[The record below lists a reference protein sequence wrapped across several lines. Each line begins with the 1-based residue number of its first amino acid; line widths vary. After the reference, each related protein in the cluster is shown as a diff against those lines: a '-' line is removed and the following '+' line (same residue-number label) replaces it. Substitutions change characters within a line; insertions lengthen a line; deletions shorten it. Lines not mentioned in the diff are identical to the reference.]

1 MRTQHLTDKNITNLA
16 FATNSGARYEIND
29 ATVSSLYIRVGTK
42 TKTFFMMARFGKERN
57 ASRRTI
63 GNYPIM
69 KIADA
74 RRIAGEWTELVAAG
88 TDPGVAAEQRR
99 ELEIQR
105 RRSTFASAME
115 DYIAYLPTRE
125 RNRAT
130 IQEVEFIRRNILNR
144 DRNPWMHEPIWAVTD
159 KDVSE
164 LVEAIRARGAT
175 AQAYR
180 CLKLLR
186 TFFSWTMLPSR
197 REALFLDRNPI
208 QHLSP
213 RLMKLG
219 KKSRSR
225 HFEFLETQAF
235 LRTAALFPYPYGPFS
250 RSLIETGQRDGE
262 IAKMRWSN
270 VDLDRRLWTIPGGT
284 SKPEDDHHVPLSD
297 AMVQLLRTV
306 RSGQREGWGDFVFS
320 ASHGQR
326 PICNI
331 SRHKTAFQKM
341 FVDVFQEIAPGRNL
355 RDWRWHDVRRTVR
368 THLEPIVSRS
378 EVAEAAIGHGKMG
391 IERVY
396 NLYKYRREIREAFNV
411 WSNTLQSM
419 DEGTLTFEDWEH

>member
-1 MRTQHLTDKNITNLA
+1 MRTQHLTDKSITNLA
-16 FATNSGARYEIND
+16 FAAESGARYEIND

-63 GNYPIM
+63 GNYPNI
-69 KIADA
+69 KVADA
-74 RRIAGEWTELVAAG
+74 RRIAGEWMELVAAG
-88 TDPGVAAEQRR
+88 TDPGVEEAKRR
-99 ELEIQR
+99 EQEIQR

-130 IQEVEFIRRNILNR
+130 VHEVAFIRSNILNR
-144 DRNPWMHEPIWAVTD
+144 ERNPWMHEPIWAVTD
-159 KDVSE
+159 KNVSE
-164 LVEAIRARGAT
+164 LVEAIRARGAR

-197 REALFLDRNPI
+197 REALSLDRNPI
-208 QHLSP
+208 QELTP
-213 RLMKLG
+213 RLMKLR

-225 HFEFLETQAF
+225 HFEFLEIKAF
-235 LRTAALFPYPYGPFS
+235 LRTAASFPYPYGPFA

-262 IAKMRWSN
+262 VAKMRWSN
-270 VDLDRRLWTIPGGT
+270 VDLDRQLWTIPGGT
-284 SKPEDDHHVPLSD
+284 TKPEDDHHVPLSE
-297 AMVQLLRTV
+297 AMVRLLRTV
-306 RSGQREGWGDFVFS
+306 KSAQEGWGDYVFS

-331 SRHKTAFQKM
+331 SRHKTSFHRK
-341 FVDVFQEIAPGRNL
+341 FVEIFRELAPGRVL
-355 RDWRWHDVRRTVR
+355 RNWRWHDVRRTVR
-368 THLEPIVSRS
+368 TQLEPIVSRT

-396 NLYKYRREIREAFNV
+396 NLYKYRREIRTAFNV
-411 WSNTLQSM
+411 WSDTLRKM
-419 DEGTLTFEDWEH
+419 EEGTLSFEAWEH